1 MTLGRK
7 EVRREGE
14 RERESEGGRKGGR
27 KEDRN
32 KGRRKNRQVNNW
44 QNSGIRKKSALNK
57 TLAYAFYNR
66 VPYHA
71 RTMVTKGWCEVRCF
85 LEGVRKAF
93 TQIVTVCFHK
103 VILHLFT
110 TDYSITTT

>member
-7 EVRREGE
+7 EVKREGE

-44 QNSGIRKKSALNK
+44 QNSGIRKKSAFYML
-57 TLAYAFYNR
+57 LPMHFIIAFL
-66 VPYHA
+66 
-71 RTMVTKGWCEVRCF
+71 TMPAQWSQKVGVKYVVSWKVCEKP
-85 LEGVRKAF
+85 LLK
-93 TQIVTVCFHK
+93 
-103 VILHLFT
+103 
-110 TDYSITTT
+110 S